1 MLSTPVRFDKARPE
15 LIASEHHYRAIRDS
29 SLELAEIL
37 LNRYDNSTVI
47 RVENGENKFFHR
59 ESDGQCG
66 FDRKLDAVPRPP
78 KRSDTQFSAGGGT
91 RSSGGSPCGGK
102 QQLQQLTILL
112 DALPPSP

>member
-1 MLSTPVRFDKARPE
+1 MLSTPVRSGKARPE

-66 FDRKLDAVPRPP
+66 FDMKLDAVPTPP
-78 KRSDTQFSAGGGT
+78 KRSDTQFSASGGT
-91 RSSGGSPCGGK
+91 RSSGGSPYGGK
-102 QQLQQLTILL
+102 QQLTILL